1 MNNDTNLAIEAKALN
16 KTYLQKNNKNVN
28 ALIDFNINVPRGVT
42 FGLLGPNGAG
52 KSTFINIL
60 AGLVKKNSGE
70 VKISGLD
77 IDKHSKKTRNLIGI
91 VPQELNMDPFFTP
104 FELLEMQCG
113 LYGIKKKNRKIDEI
127 LERVGLINQKN
138 AYARSLSGGM
148 KRRLL
153 IAKALIHNP
162 EVVILDEPTAGV
174 DVELRKSLWKYIKEL
189 NENNITVCLTTHY
202 LYEAQELCDYIAIIN
217 NGKIIISESR
227 KKILDTIKSKTV
239 YFYLDYNLKEIP
251 DSLKKYDLSIDN
263 KILKLKY
270 EKGNDTLNNI
280 IKDLN
285 YASIKFKEINT
296 YDTNLEDVF
305 TELTKNN

>member
-1 MNNDTNLAIEAKALN
+1 
-16 KTYLQKNNKNVN
+16 
-28 ALIDFNINVPRGVT
+28 
-42 FGLLGPNGAG
+42 
-52 KSTFINIL
+52 
-60 AGLVKKNSGE
+60 
-70 VKISGLD
+70 
-77 IDKHSKKTRNLIGI
+77 
-91 VPQELNMDPFFTP
+91 
-104 FELLEMQCG
+104 
-113 LYGIKKKNRKIDEI
+113 
-127 LERVGLINQKN
+127 
-138 AYARSLSGGM
+138 M

>member
-1 MNNDTNLAIEAKALN
+1 MMEEK
-16 KTYLQKNNKNVN
+16 LQEK
-28 ALIDFNINVPRGVT
+28 
-42 FGLLGPNGAG
+42 
-52 KSTFINIL
+52 
-60 AGLVKKNSGE
+60 
-70 VKISGLD
+70 
-77 IDKHSKKTRNLIGI
+77 SKKQAVSNS
-91 VPQELNMDPFFTP
+91 Q
-104 FELLEMQCG
+104 
-113 LYGIKKKNRKIDEI
+113 
-127 LERVGLINQKN
+127 
-138 AYARSLSGGM
+138 
-148 KRRLL
+148 
-153 IAKALIHNP
+153 
-162 EVVILDEPTAGV
+162 
-174 DVELRKSLWKYIKEL
+174 KEL